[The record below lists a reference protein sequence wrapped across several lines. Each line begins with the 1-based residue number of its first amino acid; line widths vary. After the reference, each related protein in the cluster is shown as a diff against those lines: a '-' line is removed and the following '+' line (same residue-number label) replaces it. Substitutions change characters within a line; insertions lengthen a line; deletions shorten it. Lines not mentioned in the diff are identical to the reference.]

1 MNSVD
6 IDVTVST
13 CCVWRSLN
21 TLSCFCNWSTCMGF
35 DQEGKASVYRYIYLT
50 FSPSSGLSALIVIA
64 NSAMAAVSAFW
75 SPAIVLFVCF
85 VSLLKIFIPL
95 WQPRHSNFWEVGVQL
110 LRLRPLHWIGIILLT
125 SNPLQGVVEGSNLFI
140 CLQSVRKVYARLGEQ
155 KAV

>member
-1 MNSVD
+1 MKRVD
-6 IDVTVST
+6 IDVTVIT

-35 DQEGKASVYRYIYLT
+35 DQQGKASSYRYIYRT

-95 WQPRHSNFWEVGVQL
+95 WQPSHSNFWEVGVQL
-110 LRLRPLHWIGIILLT
+110 HRLRPLHWIGMILLT

-155 KAV
+155 KSV

>member
-1 MNSVD
+1 MKRVD

-21 TLSCFCNWSTCMGF
+21 TLSCFCNWSTYMEF
-35 DQEGKASVYRYIYLT
+35 DQQGKAFVYRFNYLT

-75 SPAIVLFVCF
+75 SPAIILLVCF

-95 WQPRHSNFWEVGVQL
+95 WQPSHSNFWEVGVQL
-110 LRLRPLHWIGIILLT
+110 LKLRPLRWIGMILLT

-140 CLQSVRKVYARLGEQ
+140 SLQSVGKV
-155 KAV
+155 

>member
-1 MNSVD
+1 MKRVD
-6 IDVTVST
+6 IDVTVIT

-21 TLSCFCNWSTCMGF
+21 TLSCFCNWSTYMGF
-35 DQEGKASVYRYIYLT
+35 DQQDKASGYRYIYLT

-75 SPAIVLFVCF
+75 SPAIILFVCF

-95 WQPRHSNFWEVGVQL
+95 WQPSHSNCWEVGVQL
-110 LRLRPLHWIGIILLT
+110 LKLRPLRWIGMILLT

-140 CLQSVRKVYARLGEQ
+140 SLQSVRKVYVRLRKQ
-155 KAV
+155 KTV

>member
-1 MNSVD
+1 MKNVKTVD
-6 IDVTVST
+6 IDVTVIT

-21 TLSCFCNWSTCMGF
+21 TLSCFCSWSTCMGF
-35 DQEGKASVYRYIYLT
+35 DQQGKASVYRYIYLT

-75 SPAIVLFVCF
+75 SPAIIFLFLFCK
-85 VSLLKIFIPL
+85 SFIPL

-110 LRLRPLHWIGIILLT
+110 LRLRPLHWIGMILLT

-140 CLQSVRKVYARLGEQ
+140 CLQSVRKVYARLGKQ
-155 KAV
+155 KSV